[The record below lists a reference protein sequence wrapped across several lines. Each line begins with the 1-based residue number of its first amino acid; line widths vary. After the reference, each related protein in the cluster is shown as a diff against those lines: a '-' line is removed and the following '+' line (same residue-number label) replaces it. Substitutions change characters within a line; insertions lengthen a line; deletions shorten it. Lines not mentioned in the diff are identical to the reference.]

1 MCIRDR
7 VHVWGNNVK
16 GTLNLPEEIQG
27 HVTAISAG
35 RYHYTVI
42 LDDGSVVTWGDNNF
56 GQTKVPNFNG
66 TVASVSSGYYSSYAI
81 TEDGQVKG
89 CLLYTSQF
97 RGAFFSC
104 AENFS

>member
-1 MCIRDR
+1 MVDIALTDESAAALTNDGQ

-66 TVASVSSGYYSSYAI
+66 TVASVSSGYY
-81 TEDGQVKG
+81 
-89 CLLYTSQF
+89 
-97 RGAFFSC
+97 R
-104 AENFS
+104 